1 MFTRFAEDTYRHYRE
16 HAAQIRAW
24 LKNMETTEAE
34 ERGVRS

>member
-24 LKNMETTEAE
+24 LKRPEDC
-34 ERGVRS
+34 S